1 MRILIAE
8 DEQRARMG
16 IANLIR
22 HLDGN
27 YEIVGEASNGRTALE
42 MIETSRPDVVI
53 TDIKMPYMS
62 GLELVNASRE
72 KKCSSR
78 FIIISAYAE
87 FEYAKEALKL
97 GIDDYLLKPP
107 TKEELEKTLKH
118 VEKLIKYGSE
128 ARSGLYNTLKDQ
140 YPDVH
145 PLIAEVLEI
154 IENGFAG
161 NLNQHQIAAQLDVS
175 PEYLSYL
182 FGKEI
187 GKNFSRFVQEFRIK
201 KAMDLLRNDKNNMKD
216 IPYHVGFTD
225 TKYFNRVFKE
235 IVGESAANFAKKL
248 S

>member
-118 VEKLIKYGSE
+118 VEKLIK
-128 ARSGLYNTLKDQ
+128 
-140 YPDVH
+140 
-145 PLIAEVLEI
+145 
-154 IENGFAG
+154 
-161 NLNQHQIAAQLDVS
+161 
-175 PEYLSYL
+175 
-182 FGKEI
+182 
-187 GKNFSRFVQEFRIK
+187 
-201 KAMDLLRNDKNNMKD
+201 
-216 IPYHVGFTD
+216 
-225 TKYFNRVFKE
+225 
-235 IVGESAANFAKKL
+235 
-248 S
+248 